1 MSSIALAKALGA
13 LAVAGLT
20 GMGGYNY
27 ATNGCF
33 LKMGCGLK
41 GESSAAVLPVAA
53 SATDA
58 CPLGCSMHTAPAALA
73 CCSDEEAAVAQ
84 TADAKGGSCCSSAPD
99 TGAVTTLVAAPA
111 SAQPACCEGGAG
123 ACCEAGGGACC
134 ESGEGCCASEG

>member
-33 LKMGCGLK
+33 LKMGCGVK
-41 GESSAAVLPVAA
+41 GDSGAVVLPVAA
-53 SATDA
+53 AGTDT
-58 CPLGCSMHTAPAALA
+58 CPLGCAMDAQPEQLS
-73 CCSDEEAAVAQ
+73 CCPGEKAAVAE
-84 TADAKGGSCCSSAPD
+84 AAEAKTGSCCSAAPQA
-99 TGAVTTLVAAPA
+99 GAVTTLVAAPA
-111 SAQPACCEGGAG
+111 TALPACCEGGKG

-134 ESGEGCCASEG
+134 ASGEGCCDSQG